1 MRPCALVLTTLAA
14 SSAFAGEVVVPQ
26 APPVVMMIRAA
37 TNPAQQKR
45 ERKLY
50 DELALALDG
59 FMLMAQDAEQ
69 SDFHKQSLSDQLASV
84 LPVAQKNDAQI
95 VVWLGFPLANQVMLH
110 VVALG
115 SGRAL
120 VRTIESDRSPVAES
134 TLALMARE
142 LLGTAYLFDPP
153 KSVPLEVRNVVQ
165 SVRKQIDAVQ
175 PAPPP
180 PPVVVAP
187 APKPEPIV
195 ESGRWAVW
203 LRAESGAP
211 LAGQVDAAPSLGLSL
226 GLERRLPARI
236 DVAAFASGSYAAIA
250 RPDVTS
256 SALVTLGGSL
266 TAFRGFGD
274 GPLTA
279 GPWLGAG
286 LHWAS
291 FDAGAGA
298 RVETALPRFA
308 AGVQSRVDVAH
319 GPALN
324 ATLSLAWQPLRAEL
338 RTTDSQ
344 VLFRSASLELHL
356 AVAVGWQFR

>member
-1 MRPCALVLTTLAA
+1 M
-14 SSAFAGEVVVPQ
+14 PQ
-26 APPVVMMIRAA
+26 QPPPVVMLIRAA

-45 ERKLY
+45 EKRLY
-50 DELALALDG
+50 DELGLALDG

-69 SDFHKQSLSDQLASV
+69 PDFHKLSLSDQLANV

-115 SGRAL
+115 TGRAL
-120 VRTIESDRSPVAES
+120 VRTLESDRTPVAES

-175 PAPPP
+175 PTPPP
-180 PPVVVAP
+180 PAPVVVEQ
-187 APKPEPIV
+187 PKPPPIV
-195 ESGRWAVW
+195 ESGRWALW
-203 LRAESGAP
+203 LRGETGAP
-211 LAGQVDAAPSLGLSL
+211 LAGQVDAAPSLGLGV

-236 DVAAFASGSYAAIA
+236 DVAVFASGSYAAIA
-250 RPDVTS
+250 RPDVS
-256 SALVTLGGSL
+256 SSLVTLGGAVN
-266 TAFRGFGD
+266 AFRGFGE

-279 GPWLGAG
+279 GPWLSAG
-286 LHWAS
+286 LSWAS
-291 FDAGAGA
+291 FDAGVDT
-298 RVETALPRFA
+298 RITTALPRFA
-308 AGVQSRVDVAH
+308 AGLQSRVDVAH

-344 VLFRSASLELHL
+344 VLFRSATLELHL
-356 AVAVGWQFR
+356 AVAVGWQFL

>member
-1 MRPCALVLTTLAA
+1 MRSCWLALAVITTA
-14 SSAFAGEVVVPQ
+14 SSAIAGEVIVPQ
-26 APPVVMMIRAA
+26 EPPPVVLLVRAA

-45 ERKLY
+45 EKRLY
-50 DELALALDG
+50 DELGLALDG

-69 SDFHKQSLSDQLASV
+69 SDFHKLSLSDQLASV

-120 VRTIESDRSPVAES
+120 VRTLESDRTPVAES

-165 SVRKQIDAVQ
+165 SVRKQIDSVQ

-180 PPVVVAP
+180 APVVVEQ
-187 APKPEPIV
+187 PKPPPIV
-195 ESGRWAVW
+195 ESGRWAIW
-203 LRAESGAP
+203 LRGETGAP
-211 LAGQVDAAPSLGLSL
+211 LAGQVDAAPSLGLGL

-236 DVAAFASGSYAAIA
+236 DVALFASGSYAAIA
-250 RPDVTS
+250 RPDVS
-256 SALVTLGGSL
+256 SALVTLGGSIN
-266 TAFRGFGD
+266 AFRGFGE

-279 GPWLGAG
+279 GPWLSAG
-286 LHWAS
+286 LSWAS
-291 FDAGAGA
+291 FDAGADA
-298 RVETALPRFA
+298 KLTAALPRFA
-308 AGVQSRVDVAH
+308 AGLQSRVDVAH

-324 ATLSLAWQPLRAEL
+324 ATLSFAWQPLRAEL

-344 VLFRSASLELHL
+344 VLFRSATLELHL
-356 AVAVGWQFR
+356 AVAVGWQFL